1 MSDLLRDDVQETAI
15 VSESWVFLA
24 SQLSEERGRGRDGL
38 TFGVLVETADF
49 GHGTEAAFGLGVVA
63 VHDAVRV
70 HDDVLHQSVSGVVL
84 NNKGR
89 LCERYV
95 SPLMA
100 VVQDAARGIG
110 TVFDGSTKRL
120 DYLHDTVRLR
130 ETWTVARVFADG
142 LRDVVHG
149 RDDVFLGGMNA
160 GFMHDVAHGRGDVVL
175 DVHHVLFI
183 QDAGRGRDAV
193 FTQAEHGA
201 FWHDRVAVLASLMSD
216 DEQDVAM
223 IWTANM
229 DTWAVSRYL
238 PHDVNALAMV
248 DDVVLGLS
256 NKAVYALDGDDEV
269 ISGSLKMGLVDCS
282 GVGLQHPVASY
293 LEYSQDNDA
302 VMDLAVTMLQSGRD
316 EHFNYRLARERAN
329 SLTNGRFILGRGL
342 RGRHFGFELKLSGK
356 AAFVND
362 WTIDCVPTKR
372 RI

>member
-201 FWHDRVAVLASLMSD
+201 FWHDRVAVLASLM
-216 DEQDVAM
+216 M
-223 IWTANM
+223 
-229 DTWAVSRYL
+229 SR
-238 PHDVNALAMV
+238 
-248 DDVVLGLS
+248 
-256 NKAVYALDGDDEV
+256 
-269 ISGSLKMGLVDCS
+269 
-282 GVGLQHPVASY
+282 
-293 LEYSQDNDA
+293 
-302 VMDLAVTMLQSGRD
+302 
-316 EHFNYRLARERAN
+316 
-329 SLTNGRFILGRGL
+329 
-342 RGRHFGFELKLSGK
+342 
-356 AAFVND
+356 
-362 WTIDCVPTKR
+362 
-372 RI
+372 

>member
-1 MSDLLRDDVQETAI
+1 M
-15 VSESWVFLA
+15 
-24 SQLSEERGRGRDGL
+24 
-38 TFGVLVETADF
+38 
-49 GHGTEAAFGLGVVA
+49 
-63 VHDAVRV
+63 
-70 HDDVLHQSVSGVVL
+70 
-84 NNKGR
+84 
-89 LCERYV
+89 
-95 SPLMA
+95 
-100 VVQDAARGIG
+100 
-110 TVFDGSTKRL
+110 FDGSTKRL

-193 FTQAEHGA
+193 FTPAEHGA